1 MIAGYLSVRNL
12 LLSLLLGVALLTLSC
27 DRETAPDCLKSTGK
41 TVRQVRRISAFSE
54 IVLHDDINLYLTHS
68 PDSILTI
75 EAGENLLPKIE
86 TTQNGN
92 TLTIRNRNTCNWV
105 RSYKRPINV
114 TIGVPQADLL
124 LTHRGFGKIQ
134 SAQPLRIGYLTI
146 SSFEAGGDVQL
157 HGQLAYVGIYSNS
170 AAHITLSGQ
179 SEYLQAWL
187 HNSIGRIS
195 AQSLRTTVCNLTHDG
210 SNEMRVFPVEEL
222 KAKISANGTI
232 AYYNEPLMITKEV
245 GKEGK
250 LVRR

>member
-105 RSYKRPINV
+105 RS
-114 TIGVPQADLL
+114 
-124 LTHRGFGKIQ
+124 
-134 SAQPLRIGYLTI
+134 
-146 SSFEAGGDVQL
+146 
-157 HGQLAYVGIYSNS
+157 
-170 AAHITLSGQ
+170 
-179 SEYLQAWL
+179 
-187 HNSIGRIS
+187 
-195 AQSLRTTVCNLTHDG
+195 
-210 SNEMRVFPVEEL
+210 
-222 KAKISANGTI
+222 
-232 AYYNEPLMITKEV
+232 
-245 GKEGK
+245 
-250 LVRR
+250 